1 MTYED
6 EVFTWLYLKCLSLR
20 IFEKMEILKAT
31 NLTKSFGQLQVL
43 KGVNISIEENEL
55 LSIVGTSGAG
65 KSTLLHILG
74 TLDQPDLGELII
86 GQKKVNALKGK
97 ELAHFRNQE
106 IGFVFQFHNLL
117 PEFSALENICM
128 PGYLSQTNRHKVEQR
143 ALELMSILGVN
154 ERASHKPSE
163 LSGGEQQ
170 RVAVARALINNPAIV
185 FADEPSGNLD
195 SKNAKALHELFFELR
210 DKFNQTFV
218 IVTHNEEL
226 ASMADR
232 KVEMKDGAVI

>member
-1 MTYED
+1 
-6 EVFTWLYLKCLSLR
+6 
-20 IFEKMEILKAT
+20 MEILKAT

-43 KGVNISIEENEL
+43 KGVNLAIEQNEL

-74 TLDQPDLGELII
+74 TLDLPDSGELVIA
-86 GQKKVNALKGK
+86 KKNINSLKGK
-97 ELAHFRNQE
+97 ELAQFRNQE
-106 IGFVFQFHNLL
+106 VGFVFQFHNLL
-117 PEFSALENICM
+117 PEFTALENICM
-128 PGYLSQTNRHKVEQR
+128 PGYLSQAEKLKVEQY
-143 ALELMSILGVN
+143 AMELMFILKIDA
-154 ERASHKPSE
+154 RASHKPSE

-170 RVAVARALINNPAIV
+170 RVAVARALINNPSIV

-195 SKNAKALHELFFELR
+195 SENAKALHELFFELR

-218 IVTHNEEL
+218 IVTHNKDL
-226 ASMADR
+226 AEMADR